1 MSRTYLD
8 WARRN
13 VDLNGFASTRQEF
26 VQADCL
32 AWLEQMQAR
41 RAGAFDLIF
50 LDPPSFSN
58 SKSMETTFD
67 VQRDHVDLLR
77 NTLRL
82 LADDGQ
88 LIFSTNLRT
97 FQMAVAAFDDLS
109 LKNITAET
117 LPPDFARNPRIHQ
130 CWLITK
136 K

>member
-13 VDLNGFASTRQEF
+13 VELNGFNSARQEF

-32 AWLEQMQAR
+32 AWLEQAQSR
-41 RAGAFDLIF
+41 RAGAFELIF

-77 NTLRL
+77 HTMRL
-82 LADDGQ
+82 LAEDGQ

-97 FQMAVAAFDDLS
+97 FRMAVDSFADCS
-109 LKNITAET
+109 LENITAAT
-117 LPPDFARNPRIHQ
+117 IPPDFARNPRIHQ
-130 CWLITK
+130 CWLIRK
-136 K
+136 